1 MYEKLGGL
9 MYIFKGTILIKFGH
23 KFGQYFLKY
32 IIRIITT
39 NCLYKIGNKS
49 ALKVRYLFELK

>member
-1 MYEKLGGL
+1 